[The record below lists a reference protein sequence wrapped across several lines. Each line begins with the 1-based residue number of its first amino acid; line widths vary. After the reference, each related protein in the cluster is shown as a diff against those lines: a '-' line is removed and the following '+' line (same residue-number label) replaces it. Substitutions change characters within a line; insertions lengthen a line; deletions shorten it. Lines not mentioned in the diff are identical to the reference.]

1 MHRDRND
8 GRELGDEPYI
18 AYACRRIAEAEDD
31 GARCAVTMP
40 PRHLKTFIGSVCL
53 SAARLLTRNPA
64 EKIII
69 VTYSEQLAR
78 DISYRGDSQICSMV
92 RVPTPEE
99 ENGKRVNREREYRT
113 RIENHILALVA
124 TQGIRTRP
132 SLGTWRA
139 TW

>member
-53 SAARLLTRNPA
+53 SVGPAADQESGR
-64 EKIII
+64 K
-69 VTYSEQLAR
+69 
-78 DISYRGDSQICSMV
+78 
-92 RVPTPEE
+92 
-99 ENGKRVNREREYRT
+99 
-113 RIENHILALVA
+113 NHHRHL
-124 TQGIRTRP
+124 
-132 SLGTWRA
+132 
-139 TW
+139 